1 MPVDSLG
8 VKVNAMTV
16 PQAQPMDSPQALG
29 GGQSQLSIED
39 DSRWRKVLRR
49 YRDFLSLVVRETGSN
64 LRTIISY
71 IPL

>member
-1 MPVDSLG
+1 M
-8 VKVNAMTV
+8 KVNVMTM
-16 PQAQPMDSPQALG
+16 PQAQPTDSPQALR

-39 DSRWRKVLRR
+39 DSRWRKILRR

-64 LRTIISY
+64 LRIIISY